1 MALGALIGA
10 YQEDDSGGLTA
21 LLPLAGRTLVEY
33 QARCAA
39 AAGASPIVV
48 LVERIPVAL
57 NQAFE
62 RLRQEG
68 VSLVLVSEGEE
79 AVSRFEPGE
88 LILLIGDGIVPPLEL
103 LTGLADEQE
112 ALVLT
117 VPDDEQHEQF
127 ERVDSVS
134 RWSGVALADSR
145 ELGATVAML
154 GDWDLPS
161 TLLRRSL
168 QAGARVVP
176 VAPELEPKLAQN
188 EGVLQQFEKSLLAS
202 ARSDRNDTASRYLL
216 PPVEDFATQRLMETH
231 VRSDWL
237 LYGALVLILGA
248 AVAFGQGW
256 RWTALVLLLLST
268 PLDLVAER
276 LGKLRLRPIASS
288 SGARRLLWPAAGVA
302 ILSLGWWEW
311 GHGGGWGAMLAAVAA
326 TAFAQADR
334 IERAHA
340 GGPLPHWLF
349 SRRNA
354 IFAAVP
360 FAIAGAWTEL
370 LVGVLIYAGISFF
383 LAQHLVHRLRA
394 QLTPH

>member
-48 LVERIPVAL
+48 LVERIPAAL

-62 RLRQEG
+62 RLRHEG
-68 VSLVLVSEGEE
+68 VNLVLVSEGEE
-79 AVSRFEPGE
+79 AVSRFEPGQ

-103 LTGLADEQE
+103 LTGLSDEQE

-134 RWSGVALADSR
+134 RWSGVAVADAR
-145 ELGATVAML
+145 TLGATVAML

-168 QAGARVVP
+168 QAGARLVP
-176 VAPELEPKLAQN
+176 VAPELEPRLALG
-188 EGVLQQFEKSLLAS
+188 EGELQRFERNLLSS
-202 ARSDRNDTASRYLL
+202 ARADRNDSVSRYLL
-216 PPVEDFATQRLMETH
+216 PWLEDFGTERLMETH
-231 VRSDWL
+231 VRPDWL
-237 LYGALVLILGA
+237 LHGALALTAGA
-248 AVAFGQGW
+248 TFCFTRGW
-256 RWTALVLLLLST
+256 HWAALVMLLLST
-268 PLDLVAER
+268 PLDLVGER
-276 LGKLRLRPIASS
+276 LGKLRLRPIAPGSY
-288 SGARRLLWPAAGVA
+288 ARRLLWPFAALPV
-302 ILSLGWWEW
+302 LTLGWWEW
-311 GHGGGWGAMLAAVAA
+311 EHEGGWGAMLAALVLIVL
-326 TAFAQADR
+326 AQADR
-334 IERAHA
+334 FEREHA
-340 GGPLPHWLF
+340 PGPMPHWLF

-354 IFAAVP
+354 IFAAIP
-360 FAIAGAWTEL
+360 FAVAGAWTGL
-370 LVGVLIYAGISFF
+370 LVGLLVYAGISFF
-383 LAQHLVHRLRA
+383 LAQHLVHRLPD